1 MVLKS
6 KTYLLITILGILALA
21 VGACTPITQTTP
33 TETPPPTTITEDYI
47 NFRFLISDDVNAID
61 DFASV
66 NVTISKI
73 GVQRGG
79 ESGSWLE
86 FTPGITEVDLKPLVG
101 ENALAIYSGNLA
113 AGEYSKVFIY
123 VSEVNGILTSE
134 LGGEKANVKL
144 PSEKLQISKPFVIS
158 ENTTTSFV
166 YDVTVVK
173 AGQSGQYILKPQIA
187 QSGADQE
194 FTEVEQ
200 GEGKD
205 QKPEKPGK
213 PEGLEFEGTIEAMG
227 ETTWTVK
234 IDGEDKE
241 VDVSGAEIKG
251 EPDIGLHVKIE
262 GIQENGN
269 IVATEVEIEELE
281 TDEDEGGSLEDTVWV
296 LKEYGDPNDLTD
308 VLDETEITAEFVSAE
323 GTVEGSA
330 GCNSYFASY
339 ELEDNQ
345 LSIPGPVGATEMY
358 CSEPEDV
365 MDQEQEYLAILQLA
379 ETYEIDGKELS
390 IQCGSQVLIF
400 KRD

>member
-1 MVLKS
+1 MMFKS
-6 KTYLLITILGILALA
+6 KIYLLITVLGILALA
-21 VGACTPITQTTP
+21 AGACTPTTPHTP
-33 TETPPPTTITEDYI
+33 TEAPAPTTITEDYI

-73 GVQRGG
+73 GVQHGG

-113 AGEYSKVFIY
+113 PGEYSKVFIY

-144 PSEKLQISKPFVIS
+144 PSEKLQIAKPFVIS
-158 ENTTTSFV
+158 EDTITSFV

-200 GEGKD
+200 GEGKG
-205 QKPEKPGK
+205 QKSEKPGK

-234 IDGEDKE
+234 IDGEDTE
-241 VDVSGAEIKG
+241 VNVSGAEIKG

-262 GIQENGN
+262 GTEENGD
-269 IVATEVEIEELE
+269 IVAKEVEVEKLE
-281 TDEDEGGSLEDTVWV
+281 TDEDEEVTLEDTVWV
-296 LKEYGDPNDLTD
+296 LKEYGDPDDLTN
-308 VLDETEITAEFVSAE
+308 VLGDTEITAEFVSTE
-323 GTVEGSA
+323 GTIKGSA
-330 GCNSYFASY
+330 GCNSYFGNY
-339 ELEDNQ
+339 ELEGSQ
-345 LSIPGPVGATEMY
+345 LSIPGPIGATEMY
-358 CSEPEDV
+358 CAEPEGV
-365 MDQEQEYLAILQLA
+365 MDQEQEYLATLQLA
-379 ETYEIDGKELS
+379 ESYEMDGDELR
-390 IQCGSQVLIF
+390 INCGSQVLIF
-400 KRD
+400 NSD

>member
-1 MVLKS
+1 MFKS
-6 KTYLLITILGILALA
+6 KIYLLITILGIIALA
-21 VGACTPITQTTP
+21 AGACTPVTP
-33 TETPPPTTITEDYI
+33 TETPEPTTLTEEDI
-47 NFRFLISDDVNAID
+47 NFRFLISDEVNAID

-79 ESGSWLE
+79 ESGNWTE

-144 PSEKLQISKPFVIS
+144 PSEKLQISKPFTVS
-158 ENTTTSFV
+158 EDTITSFV

-173 AGQSGQYILKPQIA
+173 AGRSGQYILQPQIA

-200 GEGKD
+200 GEGKG

-251 EPDIGLHVKIE
+251 EPDISLHVKIE
-262 GIQENGN
+262 GTEENGD
-269 IVATEVEIEELE
+269 IVAKEVEVEELE
-281 TDEDEGGSLEDTVWV
+281 
-296 LKEYGDPNDLTD
+296 
-308 VLDETEITAEFVSAE
+308 
-323 GTVEGSA
+323 
-330 GCNSYFASY
+330 
-339 ELEDNQ
+339 
-345 LSIPGPVGATEMY
+345 
-358 CSEPEDV
+358 
-365 MDQEQEYLAILQLA
+365 
-379 ETYEIDGKELS
+379 
-390 IQCGSQVLIF
+390 
-400 KRD
+400 